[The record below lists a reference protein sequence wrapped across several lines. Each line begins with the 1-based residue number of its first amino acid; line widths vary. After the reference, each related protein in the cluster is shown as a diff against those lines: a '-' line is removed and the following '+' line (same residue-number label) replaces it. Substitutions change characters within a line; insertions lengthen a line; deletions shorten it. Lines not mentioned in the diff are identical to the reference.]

1 MLLLDATG
9 CCFEQLLTLSNDSS
23 LPADLEKQFSI
34 LREQLYHERINQVDQ
49 EITEIRNGK
58 SKEYLGPLQRLSDN
72 MHTRI
77 EVAGVLRRLRMENIL
92 HKYDSE
98 EQAAR
103 QNYEVIHCL
112 SYLLVILKWLLFF
125 FVERKATVE
134 GHDLR
139 WVNR

>member
-1 MLLLDATG
+1 M
-9 CCFEQLLTLSNDSS
+9 
-23 LPADLEKQFSI
+23 
-34 LREQLYHERINQVDQ
+34 

-92 HKYDSE
+92 HKYESE

-103 QNYEVIHCL
+103 QNYEVLTIL
-112 SYLLVILKWLLFF
+112 PSQYLINEQKLLYF
-125 FVERKATVE
+125 
-134 GHDLR
+134 
-139 WVNR
+139 

>member
-1 MLLLDATG
+1 MLQLSVTGLLSTAYVIP
-9 CCFEQLLTLSNDSS
+9 NDSS

-103 QNYEVIHCL
+103 QNYEVTYRRLI
-112 SYLLVILKWLLFF
+112 SVGYPKIILLLFC
-125 FVERKATVE
+125 RAKSNCRRT
-134 GHDLR
+134 
-139 WVNR
+139 